1 MQRII
6 RFIPNLLTLSNVAL
20 GVLGMIFV
28 AHEEMVSA
36 VVCVGIALVLDFL
49 DGFVARLLNAQSE
62 LGVQLDSLA
71 DMITFGALPGMIL
84 FQMISISK
92 GIYFLDM
99 SRWTMSDLLSCSVAL
114 LVPMAA
120 AYRLGVFNLDKEK
133 RDHFLGLPTPAMAM
147 FVMSIPL
154 VLEAHYSLNFY
165 YRLSDSFI
173 DIIGEERHW
182 DTSDY
187 WVVKH
192 MFRPW
197 FYQFWSVILAA
208 MMVVRIPMLSLKFK
222 GLSWGKNKWRYGI
235 LIWAVISYI
244 IFLVPY
250 TDIFFI
256 EYRLIDYLILPIFML
271 GYFLLSWIYAIF
283 GASKLDLKSDEIQS

>member
-1 MQRII
+1 MQSII
-6 RFIPNLLTLSNVAL
+6 RFIPNLLTLSNAAL

-49 DGFVARLLNAQSE
+49 DGFVARLFNAQSE

-99 SRWTMSDLLSCSVAL
+99 SRWTMTEILSCSVAL
-114 LVPMAA
+114 LVPMAG
-120 AYRLGVFNLDKEK
+120 AYRLAVFNLDKEK
-133 RDHFLGLPTPAMAM
+133 RDHFLGLPIPAMAM

-173 DIIGEERHW
+173 DIIGMERKW
-182 DTSDY
+182 DYSDY

-197 FYQFWSVILAA
+197 FYQLWSVILAA

-235 LIWAVISYI
+235 LIWALISYI

-256 EYRLIDYLILPIFML
+256 EFGLIDYLILPIFML